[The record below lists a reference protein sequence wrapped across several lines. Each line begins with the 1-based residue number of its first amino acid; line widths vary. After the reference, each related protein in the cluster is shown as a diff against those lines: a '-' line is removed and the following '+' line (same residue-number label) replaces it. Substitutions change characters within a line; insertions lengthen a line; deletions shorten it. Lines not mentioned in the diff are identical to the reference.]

1 SILCGLRIEQDS
13 RLSEAAAP
21 TKSTSLVVILSPD
34 QTGRGLMVQSH
45 GDLPSTTGQYHLK
58 DQVLTLTTPTATG
71 SLEELLWFANPN
83 LRMRTSVIKVGEIVD
98 RACFCSEIRMGL
110 TR

>member
-1 SILCGLRIEQDS
+1 
-13 RLSEAAAP
+13 
-21 TKSTSLVVILSPD
+21 
-34 QTGRGLMVQSH
+34 MVQSH
-45 GDLPSTTGQYHLK
+45 GDLPSTTSQYHLK

-71 SLEELLWFANPN
+71 SLEERLWFANPN